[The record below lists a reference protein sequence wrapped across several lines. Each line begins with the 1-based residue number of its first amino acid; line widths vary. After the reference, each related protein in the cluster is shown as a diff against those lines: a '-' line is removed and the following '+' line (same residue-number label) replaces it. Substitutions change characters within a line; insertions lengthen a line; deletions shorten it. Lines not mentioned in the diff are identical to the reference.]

1 MDTANAP
8 STAHYP
14 PTNRARRRRGL
25 FRALARLLYVDSRRC
40 RYGREIAPTWAA
52 PALLAAALAVLAAC
66 SPTGAAPDA
75 TDGGRLKLATTTS
88 MYHIGLWDVL
98 EPLFER
104 EHNVDL
110 LVLTGGTGQAIEA
123 GRRGDVDVLTLHDEA
138 RERVFVADC
147 HGVARHAIAYNRFII
162 VGPESDPAGIRGMEP
177 EAALVRIMQ
186 RGLAEPDSIR
196 FVSRGDGSGTHSREK
211 LLWRLA
217 GLDYE
222 AVRSSGDWYL
232 DGGAGMGAVLM
243 MAYEKSAYTL
253 AVSSTYEA
261 SRQKPALVPL
271 VEQGDVLL
279 NRYSAIAVNPDR
291 HPGVNAGKAAD
302 LIEFL
307 TSDDVQDIIGNL
319 GMDDYGVPLLV
330 PARDWEPAGDA
341 PKSVTLGG
349 RIRSCQ

>member
-1 MDTANAP
+1 M
-8 STAHYP
+8 
-14 PTNRARRRRGL
+14 
-25 FRALARLLYVDSRRC
+25 DSRHC
-40 RYGREIAPTWAA
+40 RHGSRVAGAWAA
-52 PALLAAALAVLAAC
+52 SALLAAALATLAAC
-66 SPTGAAPDA
+66 SPAGAAPDA

-88 MYHIGLWDVL
+88 MYHIGLWDFL
-98 EPLFER
+98 EPIFER

-138 RERVFVADC
+138 RELAFVAEG
-147 HGVARHAIAYNRFII
+147 HGVARHPIAYNSFII

-196 FVSRGDGSGTHSREK
+196 FVSRGDGSGTHSREM
-211 LLWRLA
+211 LLWSLA

-232 DGGAGMGAVLM
+232 DAGAGMGAVLM

-253 AVSSTYEA
+253 AVSSTYA
-261 SRQKPALVPL
+261 DSRHKHFRQWQALVPL
-271 VEQGDVLL
+271 VEQGDALL
-279 NRYSAIAVNPDR
+279 NLYSAIAVSPDR
-291 HPGVNAGKAAD
+291 HPSVNSEMASR

-307 TSDDVQDIIGNL
+307 TSDRVQDIIGL
-319 GMDDYGVPLLV
+319 FGQCDYSAPLLV
-330 PARDWEPAGDA
+330 PARDWNPEGEA
-341 PKSVTLGG
+341 PWNPTFPDRLVL
-349 RIRSCQ
+349 RCRRS